1 MDNRYWSNGCPA
13 LMQDGRFITNYVR
26 ANIIDQMIKNV
37 NNINS
42 SHDYRLFLQKNG
54 DSIINKER
62 DFIIKNNTCE
72 VTGKCLN
79 LSNNSLYYGISYDDP
94 PQNVIPSSTCNN

>member
-26 ANIIDQMIKNV
+26 PNIIDQIIKNE
-37 NNINS
+37 NNISS

-62 DFIIKNNTCE
+62 ELLLKNNTCN
-72 VTGKCLN
+72 VNGKCLN
-79 LSNNSLYYGISYDDP
+79 LSNNSLYYGISCDDP
-94 PQNVIPSSTCNN
+94 HQNVIPSTCNN

>member
-26 ANIIDQMIKNV
+26 PNIIDQIIKNE
-37 NNINS
+37 NNISS

-62 DFIIKNNTCE
+62 EFFIKNNTCN
-72 VTGKCLN
+72 VNGKCLN
-79 LSNNSLYYGISYDDP
+79 LSNNSLFFGISCDDP
-94 PQNVIPSSTCNN
+94 PQNVIPSNCNN